1 MDPVNY
7 TSTRYD
13 DRIVSEARSVKVTIP
28 INTTLVAGECFYVAP
43 YLGVAMESVTNDGS
57 TTQDIALAVGP
68 LVVATTKLTSGQDF
82 VAGTP
87 VYWVSGTQKF
97 SETRTDIP
105 AGWVYKTKGAESTP
119 VAHILLSG
127 PTFTPVD
134 VTDAQLVVDALKGAD
149 LTDIAGI
156 SKQAHVADVAGTGK
170 TTVAAVASSGG
181 TVADLVT
188 DINKTGGIVEVLN
201 ATRTVADANVVKI
214 NAIIKALEDAG
225 ILATA

>member
-43 YLGVAMESVTNDGS
+43 YLGVAMESATNDGS
-57 TTQDIALAVGP
+57 TTKDIALAVGP

-119 VAHILLSG
+119 VAHILLAG

-170 TTVAAVASSGG
+170 TTVESIAGNDAAAI
-181 TVADLVT
+181 VT
-188 DINKTGGIVEVLN
+188 DVNKTGGIVEVLN